1 MQASNFGTYVPGPLR
16 RRSSLVVTGPSPTTG
31 TRSNDGEGEIFFTFE
46 GLSSVW
52 LLFYQCSD
60 TALLLGI
67 SPDSWL
73 AMFHSQRCSYIRT
86 DDPSTKA
93 MARRAFTVSWNVDVF
108 VHSRSVVIFSPGAPV
123 TSFLSQQIS
132 TVIRSPRFQQDETS
146 SLLDRRR
153 NESYLTYSSYQLVA
167 YHIHGNIHNAVSRH
181 LDKTARS
188 IEELFSQWKRPRRAS
203 SDQRTDEEDTSETC
217 NNNHV
222 GGRALTNAQKRNWG
236 GTYIYVLGHRD
247 GRFCDVYIR
256 PMAVNGLKDRAS
268 KVQYKPFWLAIQL
281 YRLKMTGVGGK
292 MVWTMT
298 YVHRLHWSKSFNCK
312 RYSADADSE
321 TL

>member
-1 MQASNFGTYVPGPLR
+1 MMAPKLRFSRGLKAKAPGAVTGCVPGPLR
-16 RRSSLVVTGPSPTTG
+16 RRSSKFLQACRSRLSQEATMGKVT
-31 TRSNDGEGEIFFTFE
+31 IFFFFTFE

-93 MARRAFTVSWNVDVF
+93 TARRAFTVSWNVDVF
-108 VHSRSVVIFSPGAPV
+108 VHSRRVVIFPPGAPV

-132 TVIRSPRFQQDETS
+132 TVIRSPRFQQDDTS
-146 SLLDRRR
+146 WAL
-153 NESYLTYSSYQLVA
+153 SS
-167 YHIHGNIHNAVSRH
+167 IAVVTKAIKRTARTCLSH
-181 LDKTARS
+181 LGTATTLFPAIWTKTARS

-217 NNNHV
+217 NNNHA
-222 GGRALTNAQKRNWG
+222 GGRALTNA
-236 GTYIYVLGHRD
+236 
-247 GRFCDVYIR
+247 
-256 PMAVNGLKDRAS
+256 
-268 KVQYKPFWLAIQL
+268 
-281 YRLKMTGVGGK
+281 
-292 MVWTMT
+292 
-298 YVHRLHWSKSFNCK
+298 
-312 RYSADADSE
+312 
-321 TL
+321 